1 MNKPFG
7 SFRNSPK
14 PLKASGLIE
23 RSILG
28 VVGLLKETVSNDEI
42 ASRKGFLQACDPRYK
57 CLSIVL
63 LLFGVCMAK
72 SVFLLGCYY
81 FVCLVLAI
89 CSSMS
94 ASFFLKRTLFFI
106 PLFSFFIATPAIF
119 SFVTPGKAIVSFT
132 IFSMKFSI
140 TRPGIDSA
148 IIFFSRV
155 LASVSLAILLMLTTR
170 QHVLLKVLRL
180 FKIPQ
185 VFVMTMG
192 MCYRYIFV
200 LLDIIQKTFIAIKS
214 RVGYVASAKTGR
226 KIVGANM
233 AGLWLRSFHLH
244 SQVYIAMLSRGYSG
258 EPQVLVEFRARRRD
272 AVLLAVSFS
281 VFVGTLWMNRFFH

>member
-7 SFRNSPK
+7 SLPNSSK
-14 PLKASGLIE
+14 PLKTTGLIE

-28 VVGLLKETVSNDEI
+28 VVGLIKETVSNDEI
-42 ASRKGFLQACDPRYK
+42 ALRKGFLQACDPRYK
-57 CLSIVL
+57 CLSIVFL
-63 LLFGVCMAK
+63 LCGVCMAK
-72 SVFLLGCYY
+72 SVFLLSGYY
-81 FVCLVLAI
+81 FICFVLAI
-89 CSSMS
+89 FSSIS
-94 ASFFLKRTLFFI
+94 AVFFLKRTLFFI
-106 PLFSFFIATPAIF
+106 PLFSLFIVVPAIF
-119 SFVTPGKAIVSFT
+119 SVVTPGEAIVSFT

-140 TRPGIDSA
+140 TRQGVDSA
-148 IIFFSRV
+148 LIFFSRV
-155 LASVSLAILLMLTTR
+155 LSSVSLAILLILTTR

-214 RVGYVASAKTGR
+214 RVGYVASVKTGR

-233 AGLWLRSFHLH
+233 AGLWLRSYHLH
-244 SQVYIAMLSRGYSG
+244 SQVYTAMLSRGYCG
-258 EPQVLVEFRARRRD
+258 EPQVLVEFQTRTRD
-272 AVLLAVSFS
+272 AILLIVSLS
-281 VFVGTLWMNRFFH
+281 AFVGTLWINRFFH